1 MRVEKSSAGAK
12 RWERLVSRERKGF
25 LKWLQELA
33 ACVIFHNLSTIK
45 IILPITSFNML
56 LTYSKNNFC
65 LMVWPVKTTLILI
78 SSNEWIEK
86 SSMSSHWLSMHSH
99 YLVHTQY
106 TGKEQV
112 IRQHPDAANAGRKG
126 EHDVISTRQ
135 EHLASQMAKCS
146 REQICDAH
154 GFLFFKLIK
163 CYTIITGFKIS
174 KQFGYSFGDCCT
186 VNWFAHRLRRA
197 PPCLQIPIQ

>member
-1 MRVEKSSAGAK
+1 MNRKKLNVKPLTINAQPQFSAHIIY
-12 RWERLVSRERKGF
+12 RK
-25 LKWLQELA
+25 
-33 ACVIFHNLSTIK
+33 
-45 IILPITSFNML
+45 
-56 LTYSKNNFC
+56 
-65 LMVWPVKTTLILI
+65 
-78 SSNEWIEK
+78 
-86 SSMSSHWLSMHSH
+86 
-99 YLVHTQY
+99 
-106 TGKEQV
+106 KEQV

-174 KQFGYSFGDCCT
+174 KQFGYSFGD
-186 VNWFAHRLRRA
+186 
-197 PPCLQIPIQ
+197 